1 MTSYT
6 IIVAFAELEA
16 IFMVLSSTLSCTI
29 HAEKFKFR
37 SIKEVLAKSN
47 EEKAGD
53 LLAGIAASSELE
65 RVAAKR
71 VLAELTLEAIRNHP
85 VLPYEEDA
93 VTRLIDDSIDAE
105 VWKKIKN
112 WTVAELREFV
122 LQAEAAEVCALRS
135 GLTGEIAAA
144 VTKLMSNL
152 DLISA
157 AKKCQVIA
165 TANSTLGTS
174 GVLGSRLQPNHPADS
189 ADGILASIY
198 EGLSYGIGDA
208 VIGINPVHDTPES
221 VERLLHLT
229 DKVIDKLKIPTQNCI
244 LSHVTTQMSAI
255 ENGAPA
261 GLIFQSIAGT
271 EKGNT
276 AFGITL
282 EMLNEAK
289 NLGLAKCKNTGKKP
303 MYFETGQGSEL
314 SSRSHNDADQVTLEA
329 RCYAF
334 ARTFDP
340 FLVNDVCGFIGPEY
354 LADGRQMIRAGLED
368 HFMGKLLG
376 VPMGID
382 ACYTNHMN
390 ADQNDLENLSVL
402 LVAAGVNYFMG
413 VPMGDDVMLGYQTT
427 SYHDVATLRELMNC
441 GPAPEFE
448 KWLEERGIMK
458 NRKLTARAG
467 DATVFLN

>member
-1 MTSYT
+1 MVTS
-6 IIVAFAELEA
+6 AK
-16 IFMVLSSTLSCTI
+16 LSCTI
-29 HAEKFKFR
+29 SKQGFKFN
-37 SIKEVLAKSN
+37 SIKAVLAKAN

-53 LLAGIAASSELE
+53 MLAGIAAHTELE
-65 RVAAKR
+65 RVAAKT
-71 VLAELTLEAIRNHP
+71 VLSELTLEAIRNEP
-85 VLPYEEDA
+85 VVPYDEDA
-93 VTRLIDDSIDAE
+93 VTRLIDDSIDATAWDT
-105 VWKKIKN
+105 VKN
-112 WTVAELREFV
+112 WTVADLREFI
-122 LQAEAAEVCALRS
+122 LQAEVSDIETIRQA
-135 GLTGEIAAA
+135 LTGEIVAA

-157 AKKCQVIA
+157 AKKCQVVA
-165 TANSTLGTS
+165 TANSTLGAI
-174 GVLGSRLQPNHPADS
+174 GVLGARLQPNHPADS
-189 ADGILASIY
+189 TEGILASIY

-208 VIGINPVHDTPES
+208 VIGINPVYDTPES
-221 VERLLHLT
+221 VEQLLHLT
-229 DKVIDKLKIPTQNCI
+229 DKVIDKFQIPTQNCI
-244 LSHVTTQMSAI
+244 LSHVTTQMKAI
-255 ENGAPA
+255 QRGAPA

-282 EMLNEAK
+282 EMLAEAK
-289 NLGLAKCKNTGKKP
+289 ELGLAKCKNEGGKP

-314 SSRSHNDADQVTLEA
+314 SSRSNYDADQVTLEA
-329 RCYAF
+329 RCYAM

-382 ACYTNHMN
+382 ACYTNHMK
-390 ADQNDLENLSVL
+390 ADQNDLENLAVL

-427 SYHDVATLRELMNC
+427 SFHDVASLRELMNC
-441 GPAPEFE
+441 APAPEFE
-448 KWLEERGIMK
+448 KWLESRGLMK
-458 NRKLTARAG
+458 NRKLTEKAG
-467 DATVFLN
+467 DPTVFT

>member
-1 MTSYT
+1 MVTS
-6 IIVAFAELEA
+6 AQ
-16 IFMVLSSTLSCTI
+16 LSCTI
-29 HAEKFKFR
+29 SKQRFTFN
-37 SIKEVLAKSN
+37 SIKEVLAKAN

-53 LLAGIAASSELE
+53 MLAGIAAHTELE
-65 RVAAKR
+65 RIAAKD
-71 VLAELTLEAIRNHP
+71 VLSELTLEAIRNEP
-85 VLPYEEDA
+85 IVPYDEDA
-93 VTRLIDDSIDAE
+93 VTRLIDDSVDVNAWGK
-105 VWKKIKN
+105 VKN
-112 WTVAELREFV
+112 WTIAELREFI
-122 LQAEAAEVCALRS
+122 LQAEVSDIESIRLA
-135 GLTGEIAAA
+135 LTGEIAAA

-165 TANSTLGTS
+165 TANSTLGGI
-174 GVLGSRLQPNHPADS
+174 GVLGARLQPNHPADS
-189 ADGILASIY
+189 TEGILASIY

-208 VIGINPVHDTPES
+208 VIGINPVYDTPES
-221 VERLLHLT
+221 VEQLLHLT
-229 DKVIDKLKIPTQNCI
+229 DKVIDRFMIPTQNCI
-244 LSHVTTQMSAI
+244 LSHVTTQMKAI
-255 ENGAPA
+255 QRGAPA

-276 AFGITL
+276 AFGITMD
-282 EMLNEAK
+282 MLTEAK
-289 NLGLAKCKNTGKKP
+289 DLGIAKCKNNGGKP

-314 SSRSHNDADQVTLEA
+314 SSRSNYDADQVTLEA
-329 RCYAF
+329 RCYAM

-382 ACYTNHMN
+382 ACYTNHMK
-390 ADQNDLENLSVL
+390 ADQNDLENLAVL

-427 SYHDVATLRELMNC
+427 SFHDVASLRELMNC
-441 GPAPEFE
+441 APAPEFE
-448 KWLEERGIMK
+448 KWLEDRGLMK
-458 NRKLTARAG
+458 NRKLTEKAG
-467 DATVFLN
+467 DPTVFC